1 MKKIALAAAAILGVS
16 MMGMAS
22 NYPESADFIY
32 TGTNDREAARL
43 LMKSMQALN
52 RDWEVEWY
60 SEKNGVLIVSRELD
74 DDESTLKPVLIVG
87 VTTLSKG
94 LDRVSMTAL
103 FTGRPGNEK
112 DLGALQFIN
121 KLNRTVTGAT
131 FSFGDDGGV
140 AAQAYHDFRNV
151 LQGRDL
157 HQLFRDFDNT
167 LKILLDDKEIA
178 AGFARYV
185 ISDASRPDRDA

>member
-1 MKKIALAAAAILGVS
+1 MKKIALAVAAAILGMS

-103 FTGRPGNEK
+103 DKPYTIYVGVAGYKGVDAAAFPARGGPADPG
-112 DLGALQFIN
+112 GALVCHN
-121 KLNRTVTGAT
+121 PPWRAPLVGRRGHLHHPLLR
-131 FSFGDDGGV
+131 
-140 AAQAYHDFRNV
+140 AARRRA
-151 LQGRDL
+151 
-157 HQLFRDFDNT
+157 
-167 LKILLDDKEIA
+167 
-178 AGFARYV
+178 
-185 ISDASRPDRDA
+185 